1 MIFSSRLETALEEI
15 VNGKHNNPRCK
26 KYTKRHIKKWNRE
39 PKPCR
44 YRNKPKTVSKLIE
57 KVSIEDV
64 SDVVQNLNDPK
75 NIGKLPSGQDQPR
88 NIFFTA
94 PSVTSIL
101 GIRSI
106 SGNDVNHKGVNC

>member
-1 MIFSSRLETALEEI
+1 MIFSSPLATTLEEI
-15 VNGKHNNPRCK
+15 VTGKHNNPRCK
-26 KYTKRHIKKWNRE
+26 RYEKRHIKKWNRS

-44 YRNKPKTVSKLIE
+44 FRKTQTVSKLIE